1 MMITDRIHAFV
12 LKDVLG
18 RFLRYVQVHTTSD
31 DESTTIPSTR
41 RQFDLLRMLADEL
54 RELGLDE
61 VELTDNGFVYA
72 TLPARTGG
80 QAPGFGLLAHVDTSP
95 DQPGDGVKPVRHE
108 NWDGSPITFA
118 DDPEL
123 TLSVD
128 DSEEL
133 RDCIGETIITASGR
147 TLLGADDKAGV
158 AEIMTAVAVWSKFPE
173 LPHGEVRICFT
184 GDEEIGRGTEG
195 LDFDRLPK
203 FCYTVDGGP
212 PGELEDECF
221 DAWRARVHIKGIGVH
236 PGFAK
241 DKMINAARLAS
252 QYVAELPV
260 DESPERTEGREGF
273 FHITHLKGDC
283 ENAEID
289 MIIRDFEESRNR
301 QRIELLETLKARFE
315 ARHPGCVITID
326 TQHQYHNMGEILR
339 QNPEVLDKAERA
351 IVDAGLTV
359 NRKSIR
365 GGTDGSALCQKGHP
379 TPNLFA
385 GGILFHSRREWI
397 AESALTKAV
406 ETILHLARYWAQGS

>member
-1 MMITDRIHAFV
+1 MITDEIRAFI
-12 LKDVLG
+12 LEDARQ
-18 RFLRYVQVHTTSD
+18 RFLRYVQVHTTPD
-31 DESTTIPSTR
+31 DESPTIPSTE

-54 RELGLDE
+54 RELGLVDI
-61 VELTDNGFVYA
+61 ELADNGFVYA
-72 TLPARTGG
+72 TLPARAGAEAT
-80 QAPGFGLLAHVDTSP
+80 PFGLLAHVDTSP

-118 DDPEL
+118 EDPEL
-123 TLSVD
+123 TLTIE

-133 RDCIGETIITASGR
+133 RDVIGETIITASGR

-158 AEIMTAVAVWSKFPE
+158 AEIMTAMAVLNKYPE
-173 LPHGEVRICFT
+173 LPHGEIRVCFT
-184 GDEEIGRGTEG
+184 GDEEIGRGTQG
-195 LDFDRLPK
+195 LDLSKLPK

-221 DAWRARVHIKGIGVH
+221 DAWRARVHIKGVGVH

-252 QYVAELPV
+252 RFVAALPAE
-260 DESPERTEGREGF
+260 ESPERTDGRDGF
-273 FHITHLKGDC
+273 FHITNLKGDC

-301 QRIELLETLKARFE
+301 QRMAFLEEIKARFE
-315 ARHPGCVITID
+315 KDEPGCVIEVS

-339 QNPEVLDKAERA
+339 QNPAVVEKAEQA
-351 IVDAGLTV
+351 ILASGLKV
-359 NRKSIR
+359 HRVSIR
-365 GGTDGSALCQKGHP
+365 GGTDGSALCQQGHP

-397 AESALTKAV
+397 AESSLVKAT
-406 ETILHLARYWAQGS
+406 ETILHLARLWAQDS